1 MSILTIHRPRWTAA
15 ALVQP
20 SNRGPSPAAMPT
32 LNADEHVLYRS
43 ARDGRLIAVG
53 TDAAL
58 HYRLPGGAW
67 RRIAWIDLTAA
78 SWSVR
83 TRSLELHGA
92 LPNGR
97 HGRISIAADRTLA
110 AFATERIAHLRILR
124 HRVELRPGVF
134 GIVEAVRVSDQ
145 AAPLWR
151 VHLDESG
158 YRDDP
163 LLRQACRDVISE
175 LRSLTGC

>member
-1 MSILTIHRPRWTAA
+1 MSILTIHRRRWRVA
-15 ALVQP
+15 ALIQP
-20 SNRGPSPAAMPT
+20 RDRGPSLGAVPSLT
-32 LNADEHVLYRS
+32 ADEHALYRS
-43 ARDGRLIAVG
+43 ARDGRLTAVG

-58 HYRLPGGAW
+58 HHRLPGGAW

-83 TRSLELHGA
+83 TRSLELRGT

-97 HGRISIAADRTLA
+97 HEHISIAADRTLA
-110 AFATERIAHLRILR
+110 AFAAERIAYLRILR
-124 HRVELRPGVF
+124 RRVELRPGVF
-134 GIVEAVRVSDQ
+134 GVVEAVRVSDQ

-151 VHLDESG
+151 VHLDELAH
-158 YRDDP
+158 RDDP